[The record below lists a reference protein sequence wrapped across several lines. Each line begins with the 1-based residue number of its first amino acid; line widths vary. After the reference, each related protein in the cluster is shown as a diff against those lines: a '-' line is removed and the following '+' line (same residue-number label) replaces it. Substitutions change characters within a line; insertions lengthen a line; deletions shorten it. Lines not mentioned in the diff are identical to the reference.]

1 VLMKSSLI
9 SLMVLVQ
16 LGANAPAFAWPF
28 SLTVNSGE
36 GEEAVYKR
44 GLLGNRR
51 TMVKDRFGDKYENK
65 RGIFGL
71 SKDNELGV
79 LGNGARY
86 HKGILGNKETDVH
99 TMFGDSVKYKKN
111 VFGWRSANV
120 DLHGVSSLLDRSVSR
135 PSVPPQSGGLPIPS
149 DERQPGNLERLEPEG
164 QPDSSL
170 PTGGIGGQE
179 GLPLK

>member
-1 VLMKSSLI
+1 VLKKSSFI
-9 SLMVLVQ
+9 SLMVLLQ
-16 LGANAPAFAWPF
+16 LGSSYPAFAWPF

-36 GEEAVYKR
+36 GEEAIYKR
-44 GLLGNRR
+44 GLLGNKR

-86 HKGILGNKETDVH
+86 HKGLLGNTETDVH

-111 VFGWRSANV
+111 VFGWRRANV
-120 DLHGVSSLLDRSVSR
+120 DLHGVSSLLDHSVTR
-135 PSVPPQSGGLPIPS
+135 PTLPPNNGALPS
-149 DERQPGNLERLEPEG
+149 DEQKPGNLERLEPQG

-170 PTGGIGGQE
+170 PGGGFSGQE
-179 GLPLK
+179 GFPLK